1 LADYDYRSTL
11 CRDNIRG
18 LEGGKLAD
26 SRVRTDSPLAALE
39 RRAEQLQREKELLE
53 EQVRQLHRV
62 KASTDLLA
70 GVAHDLAT
78 ALTGIM
84 WCSEALV
91 RRLETSDPELQ
102 AGIVDFVGAT
112 RYARE
117 LARRL
122 MSIGREP
129 EASFAPCRAV
139 SVVFGAIELLETLRP
154 RSTSLGTVLQVADG
168 SVWGNVDQLQQVLV
182 NLVSNSFDAVAQ
194 TGGKVQVELERFA
207 SPIEGK
213 EGPWL
218 CFRVS
223 DTGHGMDE
231 ATLARAFDAFFT
243 TKAPRDGN
251 GLGLVV
257 VSTIVQRHGG
267 LVRARSTVG
276 EGTTIEVLLPE
287 LVD

>member
-1 LADYDYRSTL
+1 V
-11 CRDNIRG
+11 
-18 LEGGKLAD
+18 AD
-26 SRVRTDSPLAALE
+26 SGARSDSPLVALQK
-39 RRAEQLQREKELLE
+39 RAEKLQTEKDLLE

-62 KASTDLLA
+62 KTSTDLLA

-91 RRLETSDPELQ
+91 RRLETSDPELH

-122 MSIGREP
+122 TSIGREP
-129 EASFAPCRAV
+129 ETSFAPCRAV
-139 SVVFGAIELLETLRP
+139 SVVFGAIEVLETLRP
-154 RSTSLGTVLQVADG
+154 RSASLGTVLHVADA
-168 SVWGNVDQLQQVLV
+168 SVWGNADQLQQVLV
-182 NLVSNSFDAVAQ
+182 NLVSNAFDAIAQ
-194 TGGKVQVELERFA
+194 TGGKVQVELERCA
-207 SPIEGK
+207 SSVEGE
-213 EGPWL
+213 EGQWL

-243 TKAPRDGN
+243 TKGARDGN

-257 VSTIVQRHGG
+257 ARTIVQRHGG
-267 LVRARSTVG
+267 LIRARSKVG
-276 EGTTIEVLLPE
+276 EGTSIEVLLPE
-287 LVD
+287 LVE